1 MSNGTWC
8 QNENWGRES
17 IHGAEKFVSVKTF
30 FIYAMQKIPYSIKE
44 YIRNA
49 YTHISL
55 WKKVK
60 HREKKNRPMPLYLS
74 LFTSSFIYNFSD
86 VFIKLNKNLFKASV

>member
-1 MSNGTWC
+1 MG
-8 QNENWGRES
+8 
-17 IHGAEKFVSVKTF
+17 HGVKMKTGAANR
-30 FIYAMQKIPYSIKE
+30 YVVPKSSYQLRHSSYMQCKKIPYSIKE

-86 VFIKLNKNLFKASV
+86 VFIKLNSNLFKASV